1 MDLKADAKDNRIQ
14 TQISWAN
21 NKERLFKADLSA
33 STLFIEEEQEKG
45 PAKLRTE
52 ISLNESPLILN
63 DSTWHIAPSTIT
75 IADGKIGIQD
85 FSVSNGTEYLH
96 MEGTVSKDPA
106 DTLLLDLKQ
115 VELSYIFDILNI
127 PVLQFAGKATGTF
140 NITDLYGSRMLNTD
154 LEVQNFS
161 FNQVQ
166 LGRLNLFSEWDDQQ
180 KGILMLGSIYKN
192 DTTWTDVSGY
202 VYPVGKNAGLSLFFG
217 ANDLN
222 LAFLHPF
229 VENIAKNM
237 QGRGFGNIHL
247 HGPFKALNVE
257 GDAFVLDG
265 GLGIEYL
272 NTYYTFSDSIH
283 LTPGAIIGRNVTVHD
298 KFGNSAKVNLTV
310 NHKHFKDVSFD
321 VGVQTNNML
330 VFDAPQKRN
339 PLIFG
344 TVFGTGTASIKGNG
358 QLINFDINMRSD
370 PKTSVKL
377 DFMNNSSAAEYDFI
391 TFVNKKEL
399 REMALTKPVDSIK
412 PLIFKNEDEGA
423 ELRMNFLLDITP
435 DADIEL
441 IMDPGRRR

>member
-1 MDLKADAKDNRIQ
+1 MYKRQ
-14 TQISWAN
+14 
-21 NKERLFKADLSA
+21 
-33 STLFIEEEQEKG
+33 
-45 PAKLRTE
+45 
-52 ISLNESPLILN
+52 
-63 DSTWHIAPSTIT
+63 
-75 IADGKIGIQD
+75 
-85 FSVSNGTEYLH
+85 
-96 MEGTVSKDPA
+96 
-106 DTLLLDLKQ
+106 LLLDLKQ

-330 VFDAPQKRN
+330 VFDAPQKQN

-377 DFMNNSSAAEYDFI
+377 C
-391 TFVNKKEL
+391 
-399 REMALTKPVDSIK
+399 
-412 PLIFKNEDEGA
+412 
-423 ELRMNFLLDITP
+423 LLYTSPSPRD
-435 DADIEL
+435 
-441 IMDPGRRR
+441 